1 MNEELILQYFQE
13 AVLNSIN
20 ATVQSVFQDSQENC
34 PYVTGNLQNSG
45 SITEA
50 SPATGEFTIA
60 YNSNGEAPYVNLIEE
75 GGWVNSHNRTNSRT
89 GTTYG
94 VNGYNVEGKF
104 FIRNAIENVLSGDLD
119 QVIVNANQGSSGYY
133 INI

>member
-1 MNEELILQYFQE
+1 MNEELIQQYFQE

-20 ATVQSVFQDSQENC
+20 STVQSVFQNSQENC

-60 YNSNGEAPYVNLIEE
+60 YNSNGEAPYVNLVEE
-75 GGWVNSHNRTNSRT
+75 GGWVDNHIRISKNGNPHSVT
-89 GTTYG
+89 
-94 VNGYNVEGKF
+94 GYNVEGKF
-104 FIRNAIENVLSGDLD
+104 FIKNAIENVLSGDLD